1 MAPAPERSTPI
12 SVCVDSGGGGTAGL
26 HPRIV
31 PASVAKMN
39 REEPELVPSLTT
51 NPEPP
56 LNTNPVGPPA
66 TLTTSGTALPD
77 PSYSVETSVS
87 LSATHHGVVGPA
99 TSPHALTRWASVL
112 AASPGWSE
120 TSFVT
125 W

>member
-39 REEPELVPSLTT
+39 REEPELVSTLTT

-56 LNTNPVGPPA
+56 LNTSPVGAPG
-66 TLTTSGTALPD
+66 TLTTSGRALPD
-77 PSYSVETSVS
+77 PSYRVERSVS
-87 LSATHHGVVGPA
+87 LSATHQGVVGPA
-99 TSPHALTRWASVL
+99 TSPHAFTRWESVL
-112 AASPGWSE
+112 A
-120 TSFVT
+120 
-125 W
+125 